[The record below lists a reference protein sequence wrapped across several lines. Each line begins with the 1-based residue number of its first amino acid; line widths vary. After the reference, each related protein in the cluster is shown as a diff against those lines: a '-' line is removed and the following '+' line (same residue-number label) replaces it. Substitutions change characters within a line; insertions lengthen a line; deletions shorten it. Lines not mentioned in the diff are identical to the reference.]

1 MLLMKLTLFSWVV
14 AVVNQSISTWMNP
27 TQVRKKEVL
36 HVELDEKK
44 RKILAGR
51 SAGKNLSTTLAKTDC
66 EQNNPDH
73 CTDHLD
79 SFPHYC
85 VCSNIS
91 RVSSQQ
97 RASCLDDAHQQ
108 SSRTSNGVIHTRD
121 ASYYHSS

>member
-1 MLLMKLTLFSWVV
+1 MIDIDAADETDTLLVGGLRC
-14 AVVNQSISTWMNP
+14 QSINIDLDGSNTGYGK
-27 TQVRKKEVL
+27 RKKEVL

-79 SFPHYC
+79 SFPH
-85 VCSNIS
+85 
-91 RVSSQQ
+91 
-97 RASCLDDAHQQ
+97 
-108 SSRTSNGVIHTRD
+108 
-121 ASYYHSS
+121 